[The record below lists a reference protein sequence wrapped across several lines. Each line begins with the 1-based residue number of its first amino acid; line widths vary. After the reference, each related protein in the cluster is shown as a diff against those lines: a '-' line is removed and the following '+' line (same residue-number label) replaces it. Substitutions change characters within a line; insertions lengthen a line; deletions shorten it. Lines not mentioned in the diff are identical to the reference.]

1 MISDKGTTKRLL
13 QMRDRLF
20 SQMPKR
26 PGVIRGTLVLV
37 KRSCGKAR
45 CRCQKDSPHKSL
57 YISQSHKGK
66 TRMIYVPRYA
76 EEKAKT
82 WVAGYHALKNLL
94 DNLSEIHLKLLRE
107 HTP

>member
-1 MISDKGTTKRLL
+1 MISDKKAIRRLL
-13 QMRDRLF
+13 QKRDELSREI
-20 SQMPKR
+20 PRR
-26 PGVIRGTLVLV
+26 PGVIRGTLVLA

-57 YISQSHKGK
+57 YISQSHKGR
-66 TRMIYVPRYA
+66 TRMIYIPRYA

-94 DNLSEIHLKLLRE
+94 EDLSEIHLKLLRE
-107 HTP
+107 QTH